1 MPLAFQYHG
10 GCLLAWLKPYFL
22 GEKLWVKYRM
32 GSCNIDSQVTDRK
45 SNQATDD
52 TSYIDI

>member
-22 GEKLWVKYRM
+22 REKLWVKYRM

-45 SNQATDD
+45 SNQATDA